1 MSDDSYPTRGAKSEK
16 RHKSFFERLAGL
28 FEAEPETQEQLLEIL
43 HSARERHLLDDDAL
57 SIIEGALQISN
68 LRARDIMVPRAQMD
82 GINIEDEPDAFI
94 PNIIATSHSR
104 FPVFEGGRDKVIG
117 ILLAKDL
124 LRYYHHE
131 DEFDVRDNLRPA
143 VFVPESKPLNV
154 LLREF
159 RENRN
164 HMAIVVDEY
173 GGVAGLITIEDV
185 LEQIVGD
192 IEDEHDW
199 DEEADNIIAD
209 RVGRFRVRALTEVE
223 QFNEYFNAQLSD
235 EDADT
240 IGGLVT
246 SELARMPRRGDIVVI
261 DRFEFE
267 VQRADARQ
275 VHVLMVRVLSN
286 EELSKY
292 QEKIE
297 SQDH

>member
-275 VHVLMVRVLSN
+275 VHVLMVRILSD

>member
-164 HMAIVVDEY
+164 HMAIVVDE
-173 GGVAGLITIEDV
+173 I
-185 LEQIVGD
+185 
-192 IEDEHDW
+192 
-199 DEEADNIIAD
+199 
-209 RVGRFRVRALTEVE
+209 GRA
-223 QFNEYFNAQLSD
+223 
-235 EDADT
+235 
-240 IGGLVT
+240 
-246 SELARMPRRGDIVVI
+246 
-261 DRFEFE
+261 
-267 VQRADARQ
+267 
-275 VHVLMVRVLSN
+275 HV
-286 EELSKY
+286 
-292 QEKIE
+292 
-297 SQDH
+297 